1 MLWGNEFLGVQS
13 VVVNGSGRKFFLTCV
28 LHLYGLRSQEK
39 WIFFLLFQ
47 GKSVIFFF
55 PIVINVSGA
64 YKVMKIQVVL
74 FYH

>member
-1 MLWGNEFLGVQS
+1 MLWGNAFLGVQS
-13 VVVNGSGRKFFLTCV
+13 MVVNGSGRKFFLTCV

-39 WIFFLLFQ
+39 WIFFSPAPR
-47 GKSVIFFF
+47 KICYIFF

-64 YKVMKIQVVL
+64 YKVIKIQVVL